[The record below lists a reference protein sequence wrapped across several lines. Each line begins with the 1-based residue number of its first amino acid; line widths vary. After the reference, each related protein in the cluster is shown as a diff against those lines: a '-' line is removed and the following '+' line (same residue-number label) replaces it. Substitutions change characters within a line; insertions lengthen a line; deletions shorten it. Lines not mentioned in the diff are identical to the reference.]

1 MSRVTLEIPTEVL
14 SYTTHLRVRL
24 SDLNPAN
31 HMGNDAL
38 VRAFSDVRT
47 EFWAACGVPE
57 LDPDDPAG
65 GVGMIVA
72 DTVMVYRSEARLG
85 DTLRFDVGVY
95 ELNRYGGDVVA
106 RITREADRALVA
118 LAKAGF
124 VYFDYAAGTVCAPP
138 PVFTRR
144 FTTVVST

>member
-1 MSRVTLEIPTEVL
+1 MPRVTLEIPIDVL
-14 SYTTHLRVRL
+14 SYTTRLRVRL

-47 EFWAACGVPE
+47 EFWAASGVPE
-57 LDPDDPAG
+57 LDPDDPSG

-72 DTVMVYRSEARLG
+72 DMVMQYRAEAHLA
-85 DTLRFDVGVY
+85 DILRFDVGVHDI
-95 ELNRYGGDVVA
+95 NRYGGDVVA
-106 RITREADRALVA
+106 RITREQDGAVIA

-124 VYFDYAAGTVCAPP
+124 VYFDYATGTVCTPP
-138 PVFTRR
+138 PVFTQR
-144 FTTVVST
+144 FGAPA

>member
-1 MSRVTLEIPTEVL
+1 MPRITLEIPSEVL
-14 SYTTHLRVRL
+14 SYTTRLAVRL

-47 EFWAACGVPE
+47 QFWADSGVPE

-65 GVGMIVA
+65 GVGMIIA
-72 DTVMVYRSEARLG
+72 DQVMLYRAEAHLG
-85 DTLRFDVGVY
+85 DTLRFDVGVH

-106 RITREADRALVA
+106 RISRDDDGTVIALG
-118 LAKAGF
+118 KAGF
-124 VYFDYAAGTVCAPP
+124 VYFDYATGKVCAPP
-138 PVFTRR
+138 PVFVQQFGTPPA
-144 FTTVVST
+144 

>member
-1 MSRVTLEIPTEVL
+1 MPRVTLEIPTDVL

-47 EFWAACGVPE
+47 EFWAASGIPE
-57 LDPDDPAG
+57 LDPEDPSG

-72 DTVMVYRSEARLG
+72 DQVMLDRAEAHLG
-85 DTLRFDVGVY
+85 DTLRFDVGVH

-106 RITREADRALVA
+106 RITREGDGAVIA

-124 VYFDYAAGTVCAPP
+124 VYFDYAVGKVCAPP
-138 PVFTRR
+138 PVFTQR
-144 FTTVVST
+144 FGTPAP